1 MNDITHI
8 IEHAERH
15 CCGHGTRLTEKRKLV
30 LSALLES
37 SKALS
42 AYELVECCKC
52 DEGSSLS
59 AMSVYRILEFLESE
73 HLVHRLE
80 TVNKYVACEHITCNH
95 KHTVSQFLICT
106 ECGKVNETTISKAIA
121 EQLAETMAA
130 AGFHMAGSQLEMNC
144 ICNDCLEKERQQNEQ
159 KHA

>member
-1 MNDITHI
+1 MNNISHI

-15 CCGHGTRLTEKRKLV
+15 CSSHGARLTDKRKRV

-52 DEGSSLS
+52 EGSNSLS

-95 KHTVSQFLICT
+95 QHTVSQFLICT
-106 ECGKVNETTISKAIA
+106 ECGKVKETTISKCIA
-121 EQLAETMAA
+121 EQLTQALADS
-130 AGFHMAGSQLEMNC
+130 GFHMAGSQLEMNC
-144 ICNDCLEKERQQNEQ
+144 ICNDCIAKAAQ
-159 KHA
+159 KH